1 MKKKIP
7 TTGDVYKLHN
17 NRLCVVGSS
26 VTLDGLTLYNL
37 LPVSTAIYMA
47 SERDFIIIDEPVFEK
62 ETVMVEMWN
71 SLAVPIEF
79 FSSYKIKG
87 RLEDKYLRYLSSYIY
102 FSLQNRKNN
111 DLSLLTGPPLVSSS
125 DIRWLF
131 RQMETKEF
139 HALRTTLITIPG

>member
-1 MKKKIP
+1 
-7 TTGDVYKLHN
+7 
-17 NRLCVVGSS
+17 
-26 VTLDGLTLYNL
+26 
-37 LPVSTAIYMA
+37 MA